1 MKYTAIALRVAVMII
16 PAAFYMFGIA
26 CMSLLVW
33 LDKKL
38 PKVPS

>member
-1 MKYTAIALRVAVMII
+1 MKYTAITLRIITMTI